1 MNNKDMYRNYRRK
14 FFFEQWGRESYYLL
28 TSGLLQRLNAREDE
42 TGKIILPENH
52 YICDFDSDFS
62 KKKYESKSN
71 LHIVILHGINE
82 YKRKRSI
89 INNFFPN
96 KNIHIHY
103 VGKFDYYWNNIENS
117 NILYPFSRFE
127 FEKNLIK
134 IKEQFP
140 NLYNQQYRR
149 FLITL
154 NNLKKNVTLFSKF
167 TLGSPKII
175 YFGNIVPKNEYLENI
190 SEKFNISLKKL
201 NVFFEKVEKYENL
214 SAKIK
219 IFSELKDRI
228 LQKTKSNFYPDLLEL
243 FNIII
248 RNVLCEYLKS
258 FNNIQIYDGK
268 YKNRLFFNAY
278 ESYFGKQHT
287 YLDFGVKI
295 GYDEVYPRV
304 DEIIRYK
311 NNGLFFLLDENF
323 FFFDKI
329 KTYQYLEEK
338 INSFLELIKN
348 Y

>member
-1 MNNKDMYRNYRRK
+1 M
-14 FFFEQWGRESYYLL
+14 
-28 TSGLLQRLNAREDE
+28 
-42 TGKIILPENH
+42 
-52 YICDFDSDFS
+52 
-62 KKKYESKSN
+62 
-71 LHIVILHGINE
+71 
-82 YKRKRSI
+82 
-89 INNFFPN
+89 
-96 KNIHIHY
+96 
-103 VGKFDYYWNNIENS
+103 
-117 NILYPFSRFE
+117 
-127 FEKNLIK
+127 
-134 IKEQFP
+134 
-140 NLYNQQYRR
+140 
-149 FLITL
+149 
-154 NNLKKNVTLFSKF
+154 FSKF